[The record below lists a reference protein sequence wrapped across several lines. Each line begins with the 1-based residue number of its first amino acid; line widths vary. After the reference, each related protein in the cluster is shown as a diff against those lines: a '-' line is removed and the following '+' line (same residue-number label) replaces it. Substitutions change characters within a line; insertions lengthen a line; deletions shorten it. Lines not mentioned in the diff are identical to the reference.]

1 MREQEAN
8 VLAGEFLVNSAPSVD
23 LAFVSG
29 LFFRVQ
35 VTVIQHVN

>member
-23 LAFVSG
+23 LAFISS
-29 LFFRVQ
+29 LLFRVQ
-35 VTVIQHVN
+35 VAVEN